1 MANTLSRA
9 PLNGGTQSPSRMTQD
24 YDVFRV
30 NLTQMDL
37 SPNLVKPG
45 TMNQIRKET
54 EKDPSLMTLNN
65 MVLGG
70 WPRKKSEV
78 PEEIRA
84 YWDLRDEISVYD
96 GVLFKS
102 HQVIVPASLRPE
114 LLQKIHK
121 AHQGADSSI
130 RRARESVYWPGMQ
143 AAIRQTCSTCGV
155 CSQYLSERPQE
166 PMQSHAIPSRPWE
179 RVSADLFQ
187 LNGSNYLV
195 LVDHYSDYI
204 ELEPLKNTSAVAV
217 IRALKRNFARHGIPD
232 ECVTDNGPQF
242 VSHEYAR
249 FAREYGFTSIR
260 SSPYHSRGNGKAES
274 AVKIAKN
281 ILKKSRFEDPYLALL
296 AYRNTPQQGYQ
307 YSPAQRLMSRKL
319 RDVIPTAASQLLPQ
333 AASGQVVMRNIEERR
348 ARSKAHY
355 DKRASGPLKPFA
367 PGEKVFLKP
376 RPTNKS
382 QPWIYGEV
390 IEQPTLRSCV
400 IKTAMGPIRRNHAQI
415 REARTEPA
423 ERHTT
428 GMDQLEIASTHS
440 EQEQERQ
447 PSDLE
452 QMELESRLPREEG
465 GLRRPHMESEST
477 QSSADECGLRRS
489 QRTRKRPS
497 RFKDYVM

>member
-1 MANTLSRA
+1 
-9 PLNGGTQSPSRMTQD
+9 
-24 YDVFRV
+24 
-30 NLTQMDL
+30 
-37 SPNLVKPG
+37 
-45 TMNQIRKET
+45 
-54 EKDPSLMTLNN
+54 
-65 MVLGG
+65 
-70 WPRKKSEV
+70 
-78 PEEIRA
+78 
-84 YWDLRDEISVYD
+84 
-96 GVLFKS
+96 
-102 HQVIVPASLRPE
+102 
-114 LLQKIHK
+114 
-121 AHQGADSSI
+121 
-130 RRARESVYWPGMQ
+130 
-143 AAIRQTCSTCGV
+143 
-155 CSQYLSERPQE
+155 
-166 PMQSHAIPSRPWE
+166 
-179 RVSADLFQ
+179 
-187 LNGSNYLV
+187 
-195 LVDHYSDYI
+195 
-204 ELEPLKNTSAVAV
+204 
-217 IRALKRNFARHGIPD
+217 
-232 ECVTDNGPQF
+232 
-242 VSHEYAR
+242 
-249 FAREYGFTSIR
+249 
-260 SSPYHSRGNGKAES
+260 
-274 AVKIAKN
+274 
-281 ILKKSRFEDPYLALL
+281 
-296 AYRNTPQQGYQ
+296 
-307 YSPAQRLMSRKL
+307 
-319 RDVIPTAASQLLPQ
+319 
-333 AASGQVVMRNIEERR
+333 MRNIEERR